1 MPTSPS
7 NAPKSNEPKVKL
19 YKKHSFLTRGLHW
32 LNMVAIGA
40 LIATGIAM
48 MVGGDSLKSIGES
61 VHEVFYFL
69 LFGIAAVY
77 AISQIAGGAWKIFLP
92 TRETL
97 EDASAV
103 VKSELGMGSHT
114 PRLQKYNGAQR
125 LAYGAVFLMVAG
137 EIVTG
142 LAMAYHDQ
150 VPWLA
155 ALFGGRHTAHAIHKL
170 LMFGI
175 VAFVI
180 VHVAQVIRAGWPS
193 LRSMISGYDVV
204 PAGGTSPSDGAIPE
218 PGKLG
223 VLVPQSAA
231 QKTLDAQTRWGF
243 IGAAAAAA
251 AGAVLLAIGSAREAG
266 AEGAEGGAARPSRR
280 RRGVGGADLE
290 SSETSSAPAGDGGN
304 QTAQSSA
311 ETQGSAGARRA
322 RQRKAGQSGEGGA
335 AGGENGEGGDGDS
348 DD

>member
-1 MPTSPS
+1 MPTNPS
-7 NAPKSNEPKVKL
+7 NTPQSNEPKVKL
-19 YKKHSFLTRGLHW
+19 YKKHSLLTRGLHW

-48 MVGGDSLKSIGES
+48 MIGGDSLKSIGGS

-103 VKSELGMGSHT
+103 VKSELGMGSHA

-150 VPWLA
+150 VPWLP

-204 PAGGTSPSDGAIPE
+204 PASGTSPGDAAIPE

-223 VLVPQSAA
+223 VLVPRSAA
-231 QKTLDAQTRWGF
+231 QRTVDAQTRWGF

-251 AGAVLLAIGSAREAG
+251 TGAVLLAIGSAREAG
-266 AEGAEGGAARPSRR
+266 AEGAEGAEGAPRPRH
-280 RRGVGGADLE
+280 RRGVGGADLQ
-290 SSETSSAPAGDGGN
+290 SGETGSAPAGGGN
-304 QTAQSSA
+304 QTAQSGA
-311 ETQGSAGARRA
+311 DAQGSAGARRA
-322 RQRKAGQSGEGGA
+322 RQRRAGQSGEGSD
-335 AGGENGEGGDGDS
+335 AGSENGGADGDS